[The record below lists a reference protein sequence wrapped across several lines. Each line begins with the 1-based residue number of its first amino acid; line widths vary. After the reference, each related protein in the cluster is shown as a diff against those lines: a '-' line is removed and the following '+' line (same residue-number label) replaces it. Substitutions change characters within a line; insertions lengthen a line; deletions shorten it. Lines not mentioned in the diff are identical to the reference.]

1 MIMTDWRQRSLFFY
15 TLFLSLLFALLRGT
29 PLSYSIIAE
38 SETFQPYLLI
48 GETGK
53 NFDGTEEAIIQ
64 KFFMNDAEIIGKY
77 RPIDDPDR
85 YIFFVTTKQL
95 KKASRN
101 GGEHGLFLGVLH
113 LAVDVKG
120 EMVYLSVPNIDY
132 WGNLLLRN
140 DFDRVTKAVGE
151 FKTALPQIL
160 PKLRGRFMRPFGSS
174 EPLTVDRLRT
184 YQFMKRFPS
193 LDDTIQL
200 GSFESHEKA
209 VQMVEERLKKSL
221 ELTQLFRYDVMRKD
235 ATLFGVQIP
244 QEKEIA
250 ELLDHSR
257 ERKATPFYPWQIA
270 VVNGRV
276 FSPAPLFKIPAGFPE
291 LTLRQLL
298 KLRKLSTSIVESL
311 KELEK

>member
-1 MIMTDWRQRSLFFY
+1 MILTDRRRVILFCYVF
-15 TLFLSLLFALLRGT
+15 FLPLLSVLLRGT
-29 PLSYSIIAE
+29 PLPSYILAE
-38 SETFQPYLLI
+38 SETFRPYLLI

-64 KFFMNDAEIIGKY
+64 KFFMNDAEIIGRY
-77 RPIDDPDR
+77 RPVGDPDR

-132 WGNLLLRN
+132 WGNLLLRE

-151 FKTALPQIL
+151 FKTDLPRML
-160 PKLRGRFMRPFGSS
+160 PKLRGRFMRPFGST

-184 YQFMKRFPS
+184 YQFMKRLPS
-193 LDDTIQL
+193 MDDTIEL
-200 GSFESHEKA
+200 GNFESHDKA
-209 VQMVEERLKKSL
+209 IRVVEERLKKST
-221 ELTQLFRYDVMRKD
+221 ELTKLFRYDVMR
-235 ATLFGVQIP
+235 
-244 QEKEIA
+244 IA
-250 ELLDHSR
+250 ELLDRS

-298 KLRKLSTSIVESL
+298 KLRKLSTSIMASL
-311 KELEK
+311 KELEQ

>member
-1 MIMTDWRQRSLFFY
+1 MILTDRRRVILFCYVF
-15 TLFLSLLFALLRGT
+15 FLPLLSVLLRGT
-29 PLSYSIIAE
+29 PLPSYILAE
-38 SETFQPYLLI
+38 SETFRPYLLI

-64 KFFMNDAEIIGKY
+64 KFFMNDAEIIGRY
-77 RPIDDPDR
+77 RPVGDPDR

-132 WGNLLLRN
+132 WGNLLLRE

-151 FKTALPQIL
+151 FKTDLPRML
-160 PKLRGRFMRPFGSS
+160 PKLRGRFMRPFGST

-184 YQFMKRFPS
+184 YQFMKRLPS
-193 LDDTIQL
+193 MDDTIEL
-200 GSFESHEKA
+200 GNFENHAKA
-209 VQMVEERLKKSL
+209 IQVVEERLKRSS
-221 ELTQLFRYDVMRKD
+221 ELTQLFRYDVIRKD

-244 QEKEIA
+244 QEREIA
-250 ELLDHSR
+250 ELLDQS

-298 KLRKLSTSIVESL
+298 KLRKLSTSIVASL
-311 KELEK
+311 KELEQ